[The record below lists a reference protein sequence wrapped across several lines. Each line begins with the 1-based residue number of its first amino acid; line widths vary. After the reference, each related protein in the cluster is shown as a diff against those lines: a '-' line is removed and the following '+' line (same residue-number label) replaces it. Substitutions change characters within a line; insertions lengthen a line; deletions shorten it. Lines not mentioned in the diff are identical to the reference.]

1 MKFISRFDYH
11 LIWGGV
17 SDLKVT
23 FCVLCVLAIIINPFV
38 PLFLWDNPSAITL
51 CYNIDKEL
59 KTCEYRPWKYPFICK
74 FHSLGFVYKKDT
86 IPHVYRKRHIK
97 THQDTSRYNKTDHY
111 TAISEHT
118 QYTTIFYIIT
128 FELLNTTQKILI
140 HPQISNS
147 MYDMDYL

>member
-1 MKFISRFDYH
+1 
-11 LIWGGV
+11 
-17 SDLKVT
+17 LKVT
-23 FCVLCVLAIIINPFV
+23 FYVLCVSAIIINPFV

-97 THQDTSRYNKTDHY
+97 THQDITR
-111 TAISEHT
+111 
-118 QYTTIFYIIT
+118 QIIT
-128 FELLNTTQKILI
+128 QQYQNILNTLQHFTI
-140 HPQISNS
+140 
-147 MYDMDYL
+147 